1 MNHLQCQ
8 KEKELNKR
16 LNHYHFKKPISE
28 LKKDNLSLLIFKLLF
43 EYKSLDYNQIK
54 ELVEIYNST
63 HMYVKRFHIE
73 EKVINS
79 LNKLEFEFQIIY
91 FDSKLRLWTTLS
103 DNESVLCELG
113 ESKIHKKFH
122 YNPEF
127 FKYLSI
133 GFGNEFVYCLYSPQQ
148 KIHAIVNKIKNYP
161 IKVGKSNNIVR
172 RIKQLSI
179 SGSESLIPD
188 LVFCTPKSTELEKN
202 IHSILKAQF
211 SQMEIPGRKEW
222 FYTNKVEIQNIVKDL
237 RLKRRYF

>member
-1 MNHLQCQ
+1 M
-8 KEKELNKR
+8 
-16 LNHYHFKKPISE
+16 
-28 LKKDNLSLLIFKLLF
+28 LIFKLLY
-43 EYKSLDYNQIK
+43 EYKSLDFIQIK

-63 HMYVKRFHIE
+63 HIYVEKFYVE

-91 FDSKLRLWTTLS
+91 FDSKLRLWKVLS

-113 ESKIHKKFH
+113 ESKIHKNFY

-127 FKYLSI
+127 FKYLSL
-133 GFGNEFVYCLYSPQQ
+133 GFGDEFVYCLYSPQQ

-161 IKVGKSNNIVR
+161 IKVGKSNNIIR

-179 SGSESLIPD
+179 SGSESLVPD

-202 IHSILKAQF
+202 IHSNLKAQF

-222 FYTNKVEIQNIVKDL
+222 FYTNKVEIQNIVKNL
-237 RLKRRYF
+237 RLKRHYF